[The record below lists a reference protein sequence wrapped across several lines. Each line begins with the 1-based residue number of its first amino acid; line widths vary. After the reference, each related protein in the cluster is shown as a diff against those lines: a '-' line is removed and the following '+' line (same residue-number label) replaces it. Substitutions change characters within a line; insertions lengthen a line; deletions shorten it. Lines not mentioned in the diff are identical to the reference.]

1 MGGCFNNLSAVVRG
15 ALVGAMSTAG
25 YLLRQLRLIPI
36 LLLLR
41 STGTSD
47 MALRVWSRMA
57 YHSMASRLCVHV

>member
-1 MGGCFNNLSAVVRG
+1 MRG